1 MPNLKKVSFS
11 IDLGKVDTSAFYQG
25 EKALYASFTGK
36 STPKSPY
43 NPFMLTQYLG
53 TGHTDHPK
61 VGNGKH
67 RGEGDPCEADF
78 KLKVKWDKLDM
89 DAAYEYNGRKY
100 VTLDA
105 VFRSGEYSDGM
116 VVQYLGKNAEEGP
129 IVGDVN
135 FFEAK
140 SDGGGMSLPSGM
152 GDEDGMPF

>member
-67 RGEGDPCEADF
+67 RGEE
-78 KLKVKWDKLDM
+78 
-89 DAAYEYNGRKY
+89 
-100 VTLDA
+100 TH
-105 VFRSGEYSDGM
+105 
-116 VVQYLGKNAEEGP
+116 
-129 IVGDVN
+129 
-135 FFEAK
+135 AK
-140 SDGGGMSLPSGM
+140 PTSN
-152 GDEDGMPF
+152 